1 MKKIVLL
8 SFLSGAMYFSEAQ
21 PLKMP
26 SPSTTQSIKQ
36 EFALT
41 SVELSYSRPNMKGRK
56 IFGDLVPYN
65 AVWRTGANNATTIS
79 FADEVIIGDK
89 KVPAGKYGLL
99 TMPGASEWTIII
111 SKQLDVTSPAAYK
124 ADMDVVRVKAKVDAL
139 PFSMETFTITF
150 DNVTSN
156 KMDLWIAWEK
166 SSVSLPISMEVDAKV
181 MAQIDNA
188 MNKDNK
194 PYFQSAMYYMEAGK
208 DLNKANMWFDKA
220 IEQNPTAFW
229 IHYNKANC
237 LAKMGKK
244 SEALAASNKSIELAT
259 AAKNDDY
266 IALNKK
272 LQATLK

>member
-1 MKKIVLL
+1 MKKIVL
-8 SFLSGAMYFSEAQ
+8 FSLLCGGLYVSQAQ

-26 SPSTTQSIKQ
+26 SPSTTQTIKQ

-41 SVELSYSRPNMKGRK
+41 NIELNYSRPSMKGRK
-56 IFGDLVPYN
+56 IFGDLVPYG
-65 AVWRTGANNATTIS
+65 AIWRTGANSATTIT

-99 TMPGASEWTIII
+99 TIPDAKEWTIVLT
-111 SKQLDVTSPAAYK
+111 KQLDVTSPAAYK
-124 ADMDVVRVKAKVDAL
+124 ADQDVVRVKATVAPL
-139 PFSMETFTITF
+139 PFSIETFTITF
-150 DNVTSN
+150 DNVTPN
-156 KMDLWIAWEK
+156 TIDLWIGWDK
-166 SSVSLPISMEVDAKV
+166 TSVSLPIKMEVDAKV
-181 MAQIDNA
+181 MAQINNA

-194 PYFQSAMYYMEAGK
+194 PYFQSAMYYLEAGK
-208 DLNKANMWFDKA
+208 DLNQANAWFDKA

-244 SEALAASNKSIELAT
+244 SEAIAASNKSIELAT

-266 IALNKK
+266 VALNKK